1 MYSGFITS
9 QRTVPGVGVHQ
20 RFDRAAYR
28 LVAAFL
34 APGSFPAKRQI
45 VHFEG
50 LNGPDGIKAK
60 SPGHHDPGHLYHPS
74 TGEGDIPGLIQ
85 GHYDRLVQAL
95 QEKDMIRAAFD
106 AAWLAHY
113 ICDGLTPAH
122 HFPLDYYLADNS
134 ERYRDNRRFK
144 HGIIVVGETP
154 TDTLRRSWALWGG
167 KGLLTT
173 HFNFELGVATALV
186 GHRIKARFDPAQ
198 LAAARLVGPIAFFC
212 QEAAAIDSLR
222 MYQHFYDSGWT
233 TELGWQVR
241 QRLAP
246 QTVQA
251 IATIWLLAYL
261 EAGYKEAIRV
271 HHKTVGAVGVG

>member
-1 MYSGFITS
+1 MYSGFITT

-28 LVAAFL
+28 IAGPFF
-34 APGSFPAKRQI
+34 APGSFPSKRRI

-60 SPGHHDPGHLYHPS
+60 SPGHHDPGHLYDPT
-74 TGEGDIPGLIQ
+74 TGEGDIPDLIQ
-85 GHYDRLVQAL
+85 SHYTRLVQAL
-95 QEKDMIRAAFD
+95 QEQDMIRAAFD

-122 HFPLDYYLADNS
+122 HFPLDYYLADHAG
-134 ERYRDNRRFK
+134 RYKDKRHFK
-144 HGIIVVGETP
+144 HGIIVAGDTP

-186 GHRIKARFDPAQ
+186 GHRIRATFDPAH
-198 LAAARLVGPIAFFC
+198 LAAARVVGPIEFFRK
-212 QEAAAIDSLR
+212 EAAAIASLQ
-222 MYQHFYDSGWT
+222 MYERFYESGWT
-233 TELGWQVR
+233 AELGWLVR

-251 IATIWLLAYL
+251 IATTWLLAYL
-261 EAGYKEAIRV
+261 EAGYNGVIAAEPIGGV
-271 HHKTVGAVGVG
+271 VGKG